1 MSHIKESDAGGPGVG
16 SAIAWTTAQAL
27 RRQAEAL
34 VLEQTAGGVPARQA
48 LEPDDPQRVL
58 HELQV
63 HQIELEMQNDEL
75 RRSHVELE
83 AVRARYFDLYDLA
96 PVGYFTVSEPGL
108 IVEANFTAATLLG
121 VPRRQL
127 VGQLV
132 SRFILRAGQD
142 HYYQFRKKLFA
153 TGERQSCELQ
163 MSGPEGT
170 PLWVHLSA
178 TVVQDGESGR
188 DGGDDGAGDGP
199 RLLRMV
205 LVDVTERHRLEQ
217 LLQDKNIELERARQQ
232 ADTANQAKS
241 DFLSSMS
248 HELRSPLNAIL
259 GFAQLMDSGSPPPL
273 PVQKARIEHILQAGW
288 HLLALINEILDLA
301 LIESGK
307 LALVLEPLSL
317 PEVLLDC
324 QMMVEPQAQQRG
336 LSLHFPVLEAPC
348 QVLADRTRLK
358 QVLVNL
364 LSNAIKY
371 NREGGQVTVCC
382 HTVPMQGAPVQRLR
396 ISVHDTGQGLPPEK
410 IAQLF
415 QSFNRLGQESSAVE
429 GTGIGLVVSKR
440 LVELMQGEI
449 GVCSTVGT
457 GSEFWIE
464 LALAVPAVPAP
475 VAAAPVPDA
484 LHPAQGTPSRTLL
497 YVEDNPANM
506 ALMEALI
513 ERRPGLHLLGAP
525 DGLQGVAMARAHL
538 PAVILMDINLPGLS
552 GLQAMALLRADP
564 ATARIPVLALS
575 ANAMPGDIASGLAA
589 GFLRYLTKPIQLP
602 QFMAAL
608 DLALQEAGDL
618 HPSGDT
624 A

>member
-1 MSHIKESDAGGPGVG
+1 MKESDPGSPGGA
-16 SAIAWTTAQAL
+16 SAVERATAQAL
-27 RRQAEAL
+27 RCQAEAL
-34 VLEQTAGGVPARQA
+34 IQDQAAGASPARQA
-48 LEPDDPQRVL
+48 LMSGDPQRVL

-127 VGQLV
+127 VGQPV
-132 SRFILRAGQD
+132 SRFILRTGQD
-142 HYYQFRKKLFA
+142 AYYHFRKKLFA
-153 TGERQSCELQ
+153 TEERQTCELQ
-163 MSGPEGT
+163 MSGPEGV

-178 TVVQDGESGR
+178 TLVQDGEGGS
-188 DGGDDGAGDGP
+188 DGDSP

-205 LVDVTERHRLEQ
+205 LADVTERNRLEQ
-217 LLQDKNIELERARQQ
+217 LLQDKNFELERARRQ
-232 ADTANQAKS
+232 ADKANQAKS

-259 GFAQLMDSGSPPPL
+259 GFAQLMDSGSPPP
-273 PVQKARIEHILQAGW
+273 PPAQKARIEHILQAGW

-382 HTVPMQGAPVQRLR
+382 HTVPMQGAPGQRLR
-396 ISVHDTGQGLPPEK
+396 ISVHDTGQGLAPEK

-449 GVCSTVGT
+449 GVSSTVGT

-464 LALAVPAVPAP
+464 LALATP
-475 VAAAPVPDA
+475 AAPA
-484 LHPAQGTPSRTLL
+484 LAMAATPEPPGLRPAQGSTPHTLL
-497 YVEDNPANM
+497 YVEDNLANM

-513 ERRPGLHLLGAP
+513 ERRPGLRLLGAP

-608 DLALQEAGDL
+608 DLALQE
-618 HPSGDT
+618 SGLQRTVNVDS